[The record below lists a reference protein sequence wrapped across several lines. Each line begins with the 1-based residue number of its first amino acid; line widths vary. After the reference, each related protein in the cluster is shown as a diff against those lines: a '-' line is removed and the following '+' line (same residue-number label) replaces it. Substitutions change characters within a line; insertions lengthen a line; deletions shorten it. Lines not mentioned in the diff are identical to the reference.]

1 MQRNYEKNRGTIKM
15 NDWLFFC
22 WGMFHGFLI
31 GIVIGRLFQLKKQG
45 SSRLTQ
51 LVPINN
57 NKEEDLK

>member
-1 MQRNYEKNRGTIKM
+1 M

-31 GIVIGRLFQLKKQG
+31 GIVIVRLFQLKKQG
-45 SSRLTQ
+45 SSRLTK

-57 NKEEDLK
+57 NKEEESE